1 LKKLAADS
9 GAAKLRFFGK
19 IRGTDND
26 YYVAEGEGAGGEE
39 GGEGE
44 GEVAPDVEPNGT
56 GVNKF
61 TYWVSHSSL
70 GAWVKLPDISPLD
83 LGAGRKIKILF
94 SGDLDRP
101 IYADPYYFK
110 AKKTEKFYLRAQIAR
125 IAHSTGLAPKGLFRL
140 TEDNPK
146 EIEDNAPEE
155 GEIVLPT
162 TRAMG
167 SADMWVHQSSSI
179 LLNNRTTHMEPEP
192 PEGFEGEPEEL
203 MKALEAKD
211 PYEKRLKQIG
221 DDS

>member
-70 GAWVKLPDISPLD
+70 GAWIKLPDISPLD

-167 SADMWVHQSSSI
+167 SSDMWVHQ
-179 LLNNRTTHMEPEP
+179 
-192 PEGFEGEPEEL
+192 
-203 MKALEAKD
+203 
-211 PYEKRLKQIG
+211 
-221 DDS
+221 